1 MSRLPRDPSYELACD
16 ISDNWV
22 LDDWRPIL
30 DTICIR
36 HGINA
41 IHMSQNFEGTNPVF
55 ELTQASNV
63 GDLDKANRSFIV
75 KLLAPN
81 FHVQYRS
88 EYLSLKLLNHHRL
101 GVKVPKLFYFGDVDN
116 WPYLVIEKLDGIMLS
131 SVLTELSVEE
141 RCDIALELGQ
151 FSKQLHRLPEQNI
164 EGLRLDWPDFI
175 RLQTDK
181 CHEKRKRQGLPEPLL
196 EELNAYLAR
205 HTDKLAP
212 SLNKSDAHLIHTDL
226 HPGNLLVKK
235 HQGRY
240 RFTGIIDFGDALACP
255 DPVFEFTSPALLLA
269 LGEPR
274 IFHAYLDGYGYQG
287 KRDTGLQQHM
297 MMLSLLRHTG
307 DMNYLLQHVPGCSD
321 EKNWQALETKF
332 FPL

>member
-1 MSRLPRDPSYELACD
+1 MSKLPRDPSYNLACD
-16 ISDNWV
+16 ISDNWG
-22 LDDWRPIL
+22 LDDWRPTL

-55 ELTQASNV
+55 ELTQASSA

-75 KLLAPN
+75 KVLAPN
-81 FHVQYRS
+81 FHVQYQS

-116 WPYLVIEKLDGIMLS
+116 WLYLVIEKLDGIMLS
-131 SVLTELSVEE
+131 SVLTELSVKE
-141 RCDIALELGQ
+141 RCDIALELGN
-151 FSKQLHRLPEQNI
+151 FSKHLHRLPEQQI

-181 CHEKRKRQGLPEPLL
+181 CYEKRKKQGLPDPLL
-196 EELNAYLAR
+196 RELNGYLAS
-205 HTDKLAP
+205 HTDKLAAY
-212 SLNKSDAHLIHTDL
+212 LNKSDAHLIHTDL

-235 HQGRY
+235 HDGRY

-269 LGEPR
+269 LGEPK
-274 IFHAYLDGYGYQG
+274 IFHAYLDGYGYGG
-287 KRDTGLQQHM
+287 KRDTSLQQHM

-307 DMNYLLQHVPGCSD
+307 DMNYLLQHVPDCRD
-321 EKNWQALETKF
+321 EKNWQALEAKF